1 MISLFVMSAI
11 AFAYPTPVE
20 HDFVIPSFKFSSGT
34 EYAGLKLRCTTIGE
48 PRKNPATGKVD
59 NAVLI
64 MHGTGG
70 SGHQFLTPIFSD
82 VLFGKDQPLDA
93 TKYFIILPD
102 AIGHGHSSKPSDG
115 LHARF
120 PNYRYNDIVRAQHQL
135 VFDELKVDHLRLV
148 MGTSMGG
155 MQTWMWGE
163 MYPTE
168 MDALMPLACA
178 PIEIAGRNRMVR
190 KMAIDAIRKDPSW
203 MNGEYKTQPNNLSTA
218 VNSLILMGS
227 APLQMLKDAP
237 TGKAADDLY
246 EQTLKGR
253 LATMDANDFLYQFES
268 SADYNPEP
276 LLESIVAPLTIVNSA
291 DDMINPP
298 ELGVVEREIK
308 RVKQGQFVMLPVSSE
323 TRGHGTHTIAKLWQ
337 EHLAALLKRSEKRG
351 TNSPR

>member
-1 MISLFVMSAI
+1 MISLFLMSTL

-20 HDFVIPSFKFSSGT
+20 HDFVLPKFTFANGT
-34 EYAGLKLRCTTIGE
+34 EYDGLKLHCTTIGE
-48 PRKNPATGKVD
+48 PRKNPATGKVE

-70 SGHQFLTPIFSD
+70 TGHQFITPIFAGE
-82 VLFGKDQPLDA
+82 LFGKDQPLDA
-93 TKYFIILPD
+93 TKYFIILTD
-102 AIGHGHSSKPSDG
+102 GIGHGHSSKPSDG

-120 PNYRYNDIVRAQHQL
+120 PNYRYNDIVRAQHHV

-163 MYPTE
+163 MYPTD

-190 KMAIDAIRKDPSW
+190 KMAIDGIRKDPTW
-203 MNGEYKTQPNNLSTA
+203 NNGEYKTQPNGLVIA
-218 VNSLILMGS
+218 INSLILMGS

-237 TGKAADDLY
+237 TGKAADDQY
-246 EQTLKGR
+246 ERTLKAR
-253 LATMDANDFLYQFES
+253 LNGMDANDFLYQFES
-268 SADYNPEP
+268 SQDYNPQP
-276 LLESIVAPLTIVNSA
+276 DLEKIVAPLTAVNSA

-308 RVKQGQFVMLPVSSE
+308 RVKLGQFVLLPVTSE
-323 TRGHGTHTIAKLWQ
+323 TRGHGTHTIAKIWQ
-337 EHLAALLKRSEKRG
+337 QHLVNLLKRSQ
-351 TNSPR
+351 P